1 MICSRC
7 DDRELQ
13 VREQNDHQAEQKIQ
27 AKPSAHKPQISQPSD
42 DRCKIVKSSP
52 RDESSSQQER
62 SAATASQ
69 DKGSLEAE
77 DYFNATNELVIEGFR
92 KKAHIVYQSGDWTVR
107 FACN

>member
-13 VREQNDHQAEQKIQ
+13 VREHNDHQAEQKIQ
-27 AKPSAHKPQISQPSD
+27 AKPSTHKPQVSQPSD
-42 DRCKIVKSSP
+42 DKCKTVKPDP
-52 RDESSSQQER
+52 RDQSSTQQER
-62 SAATASQ
+62 SADTASQ

-77 DYFNATNELVIEGFR
+77 DDFSATNELVIEGFR